1 MNRKYIAITVIAM
14 ALMCHCFVFTS
25 CTSDREYIEPQIP
38 PPLKTGVKASPQ
50 EVEDSARLLNKGMK
64 YFEEGNYQPA
74 LFEFVRAAELNPQNP
89 EAYLYIAKI
98 CARTGRTAQASQ
110 SYDIVL
116 KIQPDNIEALR
127 EYADFLRV
135 AGENTKA
142 ADLYAKLLDLKKGD
156 LQLQLSYAS
165 ALARSGRYKEAEN
178 LYNSAINSDTKD
190 PEPLRAFARYWVEK
204 SDYAGANAAE
214 CFQNASIQYE
224 KAAQIAESSGD
235 KWMFKFLQAQAIYR
249 KWLITANSA
258 DQKKASVIF
267 DGYENSNEELPW
279 KMSARYYLSVL
290 NEKD

>member
-1 MNRKYIAITVIAM
+1 
-14 ALMCHCFVFTS
+14 MCHCFVFTS
-25 CTSDREYIEPQIP
+25 CTSDRAYIEPQIP
-38 PPLKTGVKASPQ
+38 PPPKAGAKASAQ

-64 YFEEGNYQPA
+64 YFEEGNLQPA
-74 LFEFVRAAELNPQNP
+74 LFEFVRAAELNPESS
-89 EAYLYIAKI
+89 EAYLHIARI

-116 KIQPDNIEALR
+116 KIKPDNVEALR
-127 EYADFLRV
+127 EYADFLRIS
-135 AGENTKA
+135 GENMKA
-142 ADLYAKLLDLKKGD
+142 AGLYAKLLDIKQGD
-156 LQLQLSYAS
+156 LQMQLSYAS

-178 LYNSAINSDTKD
+178 LYISAVNSDPKD
-190 PEPLRAFARYWVEK
+190 TRTLSAFARYWVEK

-224 KAAQIAESSGD
+224 KAVQIAESSGD

-249 KWLITANSA
+249 KWLITANTA
-258 DQKKASVIF
+258 DQKKASVLF
-267 DGYENSNEELPW
+267 DGYENSDEELPW